1 MSCSTIGDWIEIA
14 RHFSSTHLLTIQA
27 GWGLLSI
34 PCISK
39 FSVCISCCYHSWQR
53 NSWCYLNIALPFRA
67 FTVVLNCKWR
77 KCSNYS
83 YRCSSWRPDLYNL
96 TERIWIWT
104 HLSVLVLHKCIHGRT
119 SSDLS
124 QSNGEKN
131 LSHGCFAAAELIAQS
146 LLECQIVC
154 WAMDEK
160 GRILL
165 GLFLVFFQCSLLEVC
180 LLPYQL
186 SFQFIFFHESI
197 SCFSWKPVTF
207 Q

>member
-1 MSCSTIGDWIEIA
+1 MKYLDSFFLANTYARQSDEHFDEYKLRPQAAEGGQTTILLNELQHNWRLDWNCLVS
-14 RHFSSTHLLTIQA
+14 FSPTHLLTIQA

-53 NSWCYLNIALPFRA
+53 NSWFYLNVALPFRA

-96 TERIWIWT
+96 TECIWIWT

-131 LSHGCFAAAELIAQS
+131 LSHGCFAAAELHNP
-146 LLECQIVC
+146 
-154 WAMDEK
+154 
-160 GRILL
+160 
-165 GLFLVFFQCSLLEVC
+165 F
-180 LLPYQL
+180 
-186 SFQFIFFHESI
+186 
-197 SCFSWKPVTF
+197 
-207 Q
+207 